1 MFDLC
6 RWTSGPSGTPPPE
19 DEGTAT
25 WYEHQRS
32 GKAQERA
39 KRLRAKFRSRT
50 ERRRQVGKRA
60 RGHVDEEAMLHGRQ
74 PLSPPPPPPPPLPP
88 AVNSARAAKRRRKAN
103 AAVNVVCARFAAA
116 VCVEDNTVG
125 RTTTAHARDDDQ
137 EGRHDTRT
145 RTRDR
150 RTAVVEQ
157 TTLEKEAWNMPGT
170 WKRTPPPLLRFAD
183 TEQMFH
189 NTEEMHQV

>member
-1 MFDLC
+1 MSRKSATWHEP
-6 RWTSGPSGTPPPE
+6 RWT
-19 DEGTAT
+19 
-25 WYEHQRS
+25 
-32 GKAQERA
+32 
-39 KRLRAKFRSRT
+39 L
-50 ERRRQVGKRA
+50 RRRQVGKRA

-74 PLSPPPPPPPPLPP
+74 LLSPPPPPPPPLPP

-170 WKRTPPPLLRFAD
+170 WKRTPPPHLRFAD
-183 TEQMFH
+183 TAKMFH
-189 NTEEMHQV
+189 STEEMHQV